1 MPIVRFGH
9 ENFDINEND
18 IILDNGS
25 TYVIITKD
33 VGSGLDS
40 FHPTISKADF
50 NDLRTHGMI
59 FTNNELM
66 ITARENEKQSTVT
79 YWKFRMELIN
89 QFYG

>member
-1 MPIVRFGH
+1 MAIIRFGH
-9 ENFDINEND
+9 ENYDINEND

-25 TYVIITKD
+25 NYVIITKD

-40 FHPTISKADF
+40 FHPTISKVDF

-66 ITARENEKQSTVT
+66 RTARENEKQSTVT

-89 QFYG
+89 QYYG